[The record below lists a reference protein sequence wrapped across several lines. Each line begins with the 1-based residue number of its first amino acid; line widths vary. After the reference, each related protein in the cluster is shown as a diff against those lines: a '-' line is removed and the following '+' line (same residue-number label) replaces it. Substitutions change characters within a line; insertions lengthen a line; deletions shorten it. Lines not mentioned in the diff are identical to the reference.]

1 MNAGGAEFDP
11 LREWGEPQQLPLP
24 PSPTPADTANQAAS
38 GDKAAA
44 KPAASSA
51 GDKKK
56 TIAKVNICR
65 LSCRNVVRLC
75 NKPTLS

>member
-44 KPAASSA
+44 KPAVSSA

-56 TIAKVNICR
+56 PITKVNLCR
-65 LSCRNVVRLC
+65 LSCRNVVSLC